1 MHLQLLLSKTSLFYQ
16 THFLA
21 AFIISCI
28 IKVAPA
34 TNSSRCVGCQEENI
48 CSGITSCKTL
58 MEVRLKDKFGN
69 HIGSNQMGLKFFSLN
84 FGEVLEKSTS
94 KTKQIEALNS
104 IIKIPIQHPALDL
117 GKNFKSVLVQAYDF
131 YFLQ

>member
-1 MHLQLLLSKTSLFYQ
+1 
-16 THFLA
+16 
-21 AFIISCI
+21 
-28 IKVAPA
+28 
-34 TNSSRCVGCQEENI
+34 
-48 CSGITSCKTL
+48 

-104 IIKIPIQHPALDL
+104 IIKIPI
-117 GKNFKSVLVQAYDF
+117 
-131 YFLQ
+131 